1 MAETKWMGIYWGIT
15 QRFFC
20 SAIAHSTPDEQT
32 QIYKLLLNNSFT
44 KEWAKT
50 LIEQEMNYDF

>member
-1 MAETKWMGIYWGIT
+1 MALADIETKWTGIYRGIT

-32 QIYKLLLNNSFT
+32 HCCYPFT
-44 KEWAKT
+44 R
-50 LIEQEMNYDF
+50 